1 MNEGVK
7 LRECTER
14 GWVEPNEPTIQRESY
29 WSTYSIFCSKSGQGR
44 GQNLELAEQ
53 SRCVNENEHTCWSN

>member
-14 GWVEPNEPTIQRESY
+14 GRVEPNEPAVQRESY
-29 WSTYSIFCSKSGQGR
+29 ETLIQYPAA
-44 GQNLELAEQ
+44 NLDKTEA
-53 SRCVNENEHTCWSN
+53 NT